1 MPQQILYT
9 GCRQAMIL
17 LQMSG
22 CLVHILLSQVH
33 YRGMRD
39 FALKASIQKYVV
51 FLGQKGTRS
60 HQRRIGDHHPF
71 RVQLD
76 FANFHFV
83 FLDHLIHFGVIIVGN
98 FVSCHQIEL
107 REKLLLFLY
116 FRYSSEWLLR
126 RKSNLLQVLL

>member
-22 CLVHILLSQVH
+22 YLVHILLSQVH
-33 YRGMRD
+33 YQGMRD
-39 FALKASIQKYVV
+39 FGLKASIRKCAV

-83 FLDHLIHFGVIIVGN
+83 FLDHLIHFVVIIVGN
-98 FVSCHQIEL
+98 YVSCHQIEL
-107 REKLLLFLY
+107 REKPLLLHY
-116 FRYSSEWLLR
+116 FGYSSEWLLR
-126 RKSNLLQVLL
+126 RKSNLFQVLL